1 MRRVEA
7 SQTISAPPETVFAF
21 VANLANLPRWQTG
34 IVSAEQ
40 TSTGPVGVGST
51 AHVIRELLGQ
61 RLGVNLSVT
70 DYQPG
75 RRLALAS
82 AASGIGVTAA
92 LELEPAAVR
101 ASGGAGGGTL
111 IRFAMEISA
120 QNVFMAPFEGAVAG
134 AAASDLATSL
144 EQLKA
149 ALERS

>member
-21 VANLANLPRWQTG
+21 VADLANLPRWQSG

-40 TSTGPVGVGST
+40 TSPDPVGVGST
-51 AHVIRELLGQ
+51 AHVVRELLGQ
-61 RLGVNLSVT
+61 RLAVDLSVT
-70 DYQPG
+70 DHQPG

-92 LELEPAAVR
+92 LELEPAA
-101 ASGGAGGGTL
+101 AGTL
-111 IRFAMEISA
+111 IRFAMEIRA
-120 QNVFMAPFEGAVAG
+120 QNMFMAPFEAAVAG

-144 EQLKA
+144 EQLKV
-149 ALERS
+149 ALERP

>member
-7 SQTISAPPETVFAF
+7 SETISAPPETVFAF
-21 VANLANLPRWQTG
+21 VADLVNLPRWQSG

-40 TSTGPVGVGST
+40 TSPDPVGVGST
-51 AHVIRELLGQ
+51 AHVVRELLGQ
-61 RLGVNLSVT
+61 RLAVDLSVT

-92 LELEPAAVR
+92 LELEPAA
-101 ASGGAGGGTL
+101 AGTR
-111 IRFAMEISA
+111 IRFAMEIRA
-120 QNVFMAPFEGAVAG
+120 QNMFMAPFEGAVAG

-149 ALERS
+149 ALEQP

>member
-7 SQTISAPPETVFAF
+7 SQTISASPEAVFAF
-21 VANLANLPRWQTG
+21 VADLANLPRWQSG

-40 TSTGPVGVGST
+40 TTPDPVGVGSS
-51 AHVIRELLGQ
+51 AHVVRELLGQ
-61 RLGVNLSVT
+61 RLAVDLSVT

-92 LELEPAAVR
+92 LDLEPATA
-101 ASGGAGGGTL
+101 GTL
-111 IRFAMEISA
+111 IRFAMEIRA

-144 EQLKA
+144 DQLKA
-149 ALERS
+149 ALERP